1 MAEATAK
8 VARDY
13 IAREDNELT
22 IVKGDVIK
30 VKDMKTK
37 INRDSGEWM
46 HGILDDGS
54 EGIFPVGNVVF
65 DVNLEESSSS
75 TKTDLSASVDDEM
88 ARVEAALKKA
98 QLEKEMAEKSTLDL
112 KASLKSVDEDAPMAP
127 TPRKIES
134 DDINDFSMPTPET
147 NDPEDGD
154 VVVATPKS
162 AAGSPSNA
170 VRTLRKKSKGE
181 YSLLLDLLPSIMT
194 SNNMVIH
201 TNLFTGGLPPTP
213 KSPTMVQ
220 VTTGKAPQIIVRIVT
235 GHIPVKWDW
244 TDPDKPSVKQ
254 YGCYPRHCF
263 VHLRD
268 DDDTDDDSGESD
280 NEQAVS
286 VMLTTLKSYAR
297 ISN

>member
-1 MAEATAK
+1 MVEATAK

-54 EGIFPVGNVVF
+54 EGIFPVSNVVF

-75 TKTDLSASVDDEM
+75 TKTDLSTSVDDEM

-112 KASLKSVDEDAPMAP
+112 KASLKSVDEDAPLAP
-127 TPRKIES
+127 TPRKTEG

-154 VVVATPKS
+154 VVVATPNS

-181 YSLLLDLLPSIMT
+181 YTLFVDVLPSINT
-194 SNNMVIH
+194 SNFSIIC
-201 TNLFTGGLPPTP
+201 TNLSQVVYRLLQNHLPWY
-213 KSPTMVQ
+213 KLQ
-220 VTTGKAPQIIVRIVT
+220 LEK
-235 GHIPVKWDW
+235 
-244 TDPDKPSVKQ
+244 
-254 YGCYPRHCF
+254 
-263 VHLRD
+263 L
-268 DDDTDDDSGESD
+268 
-280 NEQAVS
+280 
-286 VMLTTLKSYAR
+286 LKS
-297 ISN
+297 